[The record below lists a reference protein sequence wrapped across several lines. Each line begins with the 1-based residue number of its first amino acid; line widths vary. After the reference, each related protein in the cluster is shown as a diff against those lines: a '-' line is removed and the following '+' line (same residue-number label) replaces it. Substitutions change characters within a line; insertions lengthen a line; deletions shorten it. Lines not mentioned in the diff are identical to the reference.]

1 MCTSR
6 FGFSVGSFRP
16 FRAWVVSGTPNPRAA
31 LRFALGYPL
40 APRWGFVPLGIAN
53 LGVVGDAILTFA
65 QALKGRKRMPQSLAQ
80 ILVHLV
86 FSTKNRE
93 MLLADDIRDDLNAY
107 IGGIVD
113 NQKGTLLKAGS
124 VADHIHLLIALART
138 CAPSDLVQE
147 IKTGSS
153 KWLKTKG
160 TRYTNFHWQGG
171 YGIFSIS
178 PSHRPALEDYIATQ
192 AEHHRVVTFQEEYRR
207 LLEKYEIQFDE
218 RYVWD

>member
-1 MCTSR
+1 
-6 FGFSVGSFRP
+6 
-16 FRAWVVSGTPNPRAA
+16 
-31 LRFALGYPL
+31 
-40 APRWGFVPLGIAN
+40 
-53 LGVVGDAILTFA
+53 
-65 QALKGRKRMPQSLAQ
+65 MPQSLAQ

-93 MLLADDIRDDLNAY
+93 AVLGDNIRDELHAY
-107 IGGIVD
+107 IGGIVE

-124 VADHIHLLIALART
+124 VADHIHLLITQPRT

-160 TRYTNFHWQGG
+160 PHYANFHWQGG

-178 PSHRPALEDYIATQ
+178 PSHRPALEVYIGDQ

-207 LLEKYEIQFDE
+207 LLQKYGIEYDE